1 MQSDQQ
7 SSLYQRLKQK
17 DKSALKQLF
26 EAQYIPVCSTI
37 NRIIK
42 NKATTEDLAQ
52 ELFIRFW
59 NKIDTIEIEGEI
71 PPYLRR
77 MAINEALGYLRKTKN
92 KKTEEI
98 QPYHQHKEAAADVES
113 GYLYGELEDQIKTAM
128 NTLPPRCREVF
139 RLSRMEG
146 KSYKEIAS
154 GLDISVK
161 TVENQM
167 GKALKILREKLKGYL
182 AVIFL

>member
-1 MQSDQQ
+1 MQSETKTTL
-7 SSLYQRLKQK
+7 LYRLQQK

-26 EAQYIPVCSTI
+26 DEQYIPVCSTI

-52 ELFIRFW
+52 DLFIRFW
-59 NKIDTIEIEGEI
+59 NKIETLQIEGEI

-98 QPYHQHKEAAADVES
+98 QPYHQHRETAPDAES
-113 GYLYGELEDQIKTAM
+113 GYLYGELEGQIKSAM
-128 NTLPPRCREVF
+128 DTLPPRCREVF
-139 RLSRMEG
+139 HLSRMEG
-146 KSYKEIAS
+146 KSYKEIAQA
-154 GLDISVK
+154 LDISVK